1 MIVWKSY
8 DWNYEIPV
16 VSILYE
22 KYMYDPN
29 CFNILLSCKSSNYL
43 SELMFSVDKE
53 NTPALSPFR
62 RKVLCFFWE
71 SFVSACMWQLLTTK
85 WFYTIINSNAP

>member
-8 DWNYEIPV
+8 DWNYEI

-29 CFNILLSCKSSNYL
+29 CFNILQSSKSSN
-43 SELMFSVDKE
+43 
-53 NTPALSPFR
+53 
-62 RKVLCFFWE
+62 
-71 SFVSACMWQLLTTK
+71 
-85 WFYTIINSNAP
+85 

>member
-8 DWNYEIPV
+8 DWNYEKPV

-22 KYMYDPN
+22 KYMCD

-53 NTPALSPFR
+53 NTPALSPFS
-62 RKVLCFFWE
+62 RKVLCFFGK
-71 SFVSACMWQLLTTK
+71 VSYQLACDSCKLPND
-85 WFYTIINSNAP
+85 FIP

>member
-29 CFNILLSCKSSNYL
+29 FFNILQSSKSSN
-43 SELMFSVDKE
+43 
-53 NTPALSPFR
+53 
-62 RKVLCFFWE
+62 
-71 SFVSACMWQLLTTK
+71 
-85 WFYTIINSNAP
+85 

>member
-22 KYMYDPN
+22 KYMYD
-29 CFNILLSCKSSNYL
+29 CFNILLSFKSSNYL

-53 NTPALSPFR
+53 NTPALSPFS
-62 RKVLCFFWE
+62 RKVLCFFGK
-71 SFVSACMWQLLTTK
+71 VSYQLACDSCKLPND
-85 WFYTIINSNAP
+85 FIP

>member
-22 KYMYDPN
+22 KYMYD

-62 RKVLCFFWE
+62 RKVLCFFGK
-71 SFVSACMWQLLTTK
+71 VSYLLACDSCKLPND
-85 WFYTIINSNAP
+85 FIP